1 LDGPD
6 LIRTLQ
12 PFLQDIS
19 KAYSQDGGME
29 VCMRSPLIA
38 LFLTAFSTSALAQDS
53 TPPCHPVSPTEQ
65 VIVKTHEGRT
75 IRGTLLCLTD
85 QDVLLTRDGRF
96 TRTPL
101 DSVGRIVTP
110 PDPVW
115 DGAAKGAAIPLILY
129 AVFCHG
135 CEGGGEFILR
145 STLAYSA
152 IGLAIDALDT
162 NRKTLYKGS
171 GRSAS
176 VGWRVRF

>member
-1 LDGPD
+1 VRPRTMNHGGAHAFPTYRSFRDRVLDIGARPGLHAALPPRFAHRTSHRQHARGPH
-6 LIRTLQ
+6 ITRH
-12 PFLQDIS
+12 
-19 KAYSQDGGME
+19 AA
-29 VCMRSPLIA
+29 V
-38 LFLTAFSTSALAQDS
+38 LT
-53 TPPCHPVSPTEQ
+53 E
-65 VIVKTHEGRT
+65 
-75 IRGTLLCLTD
+75 
-85 QDVLLTRDGRF
+85 QDVLLVRDGQV

-176 VGWRVRF
+176 VTWRIGF

>member
-1 LDGPD
+1 
-6 LIRTLQ
+6 
-12 PFLQDIS
+12 
-19 KAYSQDGGME
+19 
-29 VCMRSPLIA
+29 MRSLVIA
-38 LFLTAFSTSALAQDS
+38 LVLTALSTVADAQDS
-53 TPPCHPVSPTEQ
+53 TPPCHPVSPTER
-65 VIVKTHEGRT
+65 VIVNTQEGRT

-85 QDVLLTRDGRF
+85 QDVLLTRDGQV

-101 DSVGRIVTP
+101 NSVSRIVTP

-135 CEGGGEFILR
+135 CEGGGGFFLR

-162 NRKTLYKGS
+162 NRKTFYKGS

-176 VGWRVRF
+176 VTWRVGF